1 MQKWSSMGNLALKIG
16 FRYARS
22 QAHNRFIRFISASST
37 VGIALGCC
45 VLIWV
50 LSAMNGFERELKN
63 RLLSVVPH
71 IEFSSVNASG
81 INDWQSIANNLTQ
94 HETVLGVAPFVRFSG
109 LIQNQNALK
118 PVEIRGID
126 WQAEQAV
133 SDLNRYVPAEA
144 IERFKQ
150 RDGVILGAG
159 LAESLNLSIG
169 DKFDVLVPQ
178 LDKEKRLLPPK
189 SIRLELIG
197 LLKTGGQLD
206 HAVGFTQL
214 SLAAKATGWTQGVQG
229 IRLKINDVFNAR
241 QISHELG
248 YKLPVYVYV
257 QDWTRQFG
265 HVYNDIQLV
274 RSIMYLILALVIA
287 VACFNIVSTL
297 VMAVN
302 EKQGD
307 IAILRTMGMSAGSIV
322 QTFMLQGLYHGLLG
336 TSVGVGFGIL
346 GGLYL
351 SDWLAWFEQLIGFQ
365 FLSSDI
371 YFIDFLP
378 TQLAWHDVWIT
389 AVVAIVMSLLATVY
403 PALKAAKVE
412 PAQVVGKV

>member
-1 MQKWSSMGNLALKIG
+1 MGNLAFKIG
-16 FRYARS
+16 LRYARS

-37 VGIALGCC
+37 IGIALGCC

-50 LSAMNGFERELKN
+50 LSAMNGFERELKD

-71 IEFSSVNASG
+71 IEFSAVNASG
-81 INDWQSIANNLTQ
+81 IADWKSIGKDLTQ
-94 HETVLGVAPFVRFSG
+94 NKEVLGVAPFVRFSG
-109 LIQNQNALK
+109 LIQNQNTLK
-118 PVEIRGID
+118 PVEIRGVD
-126 WQAEQAV
+126 WQAEQQV
-133 SDLNRYVPAEA
+133 SDLKSYVSATA
-144 IERFKQ
+144 IERFQNKE
-150 RDGVILGAG
+150 GVILGAG
-159 LAESLNLSIG
+159 LAESLNLTLG

-178 LDKEKRLLPPK
+178 LDKDKRLLPPK

-206 HAVGFTQL
+206 HTVGFTQL

-229 IRLKINDVFNAR
+229 IRLKIDDVFNASKIA
-241 QISHELG
+241 QELG
-248 YKLPVYVYV
+248 YSLPVYVYV

-307 IAILRTMGMSAGSIV
+307 IAILRTMGMPANSVV

-336 TSVGVGFGIL
+336 TSVGVGFGVL

-351 SDWLAWFEQLIGFQ
+351 SDWLAWFERIIGFQ

-378 TQLAWHDVWIT
+378 TQLLWHDVWIT
-389 AVVAIVMSLLATVY
+389 AVVAIMMSLLATIY
-403 PALKAAKVE
+403 PALRAAKVE

>member
-1 MQKWSSMGNLALKIG
+1 MVNLAFKIG
-16 FRYARS
+16 LRYARS

-37 VGIALGCC
+37 IGIALGCC

-50 LSAMNGFERELKN
+50 LSAMNGFERELKD

-71 IEFSSVNASG
+71 IEFSAVNASG
-81 INDWQSIANNLTQ
+81 IPDWKSIGKDLTQ
-94 HETVLGVAPFVRFSG
+94 NKEVLGVAPFVRFSG
-109 LIQNQNALK
+109 LIQNQNTLK
-118 PVEIRGID
+118 PVEIRGVD
-126 WQAEQAV
+126 WQAEQQV
-133 SDLNRYVPAEA
+133 SDLKSYVSASA
-144 IERFKQ
+144 IERFQNKE
-150 RDGVILGAG
+150 GVILGAG
-159 LAESLNLSIG
+159 LAESLNLTLG

-178 LDKEKRLLPPK
+178 LDKDKRLLPPK

-206 HAVGFTQL
+206 HTVGFTQL

-229 IRLKINDVFNAR
+229 IRLKIDDVFNASKIA
-241 QISHELG
+241 QELG
-248 YKLPVYVYV
+248 YSLPVYVYV

-307 IAILRTMGMSAGSIV
+307 IAILRTMGMPANSVV

-351 SDWLAWFEQLIGFQ
+351 SDWLAWFERIIGFQ

-378 TQLAWHDVWIT
+378 TQLLWHDVWIT
-389 AVVAIVMSLLATVY
+389 AVVAIMMSLLATIY
-403 PALKAAKVE
+403 PALRAAKVE

>member
-1 MQKWSSMGNLALKIG
+1 MGNLAFKIG
-16 FRYARS
+16 LRYARS

-37 VGIALGCC
+37 IGIALGCC

-71 IEFSSVNASG
+71 IEFSAVNATG
-81 INDWQSIANNLTQ
+81 ITDWQSIAANLTQ
-94 HETVLGVAPFVRFSG
+94 NKEVLGVAPFVRFSG

-126 WQAEQAV
+126 WQAEQQV
-133 SDLNRYVPAEA
+133 SDLKSYVSANA
-144 IERFKQ
+144 IARFQNKE
-150 RDGVILGAG
+150 GVILGAG

-169 DKFDVLVPQ
+169 DNFDVLVPQ
-178 LDKEKRLLPPK
+178 LDKDKRLLPPK
-189 SIRLELIG
+189 SIRFELIG

-214 SLAAKATGWTQGVQG
+214 PLAAKATGWTQGVQG
-229 IRLKINDVFNAR
+229 IRLKIDDVFNASK
-241 QISHELG
+241 IANELG
-248 YKLPVYVYV
+248 YSLPVYVYV

-307 IAILRTMGMSAGSIV
+307 IAILRTMGMPANSVV

-336 TSVGVGFGIL
+336 TSVGVGFGVL
-346 GGLYL
+346 GGFYL
-351 SDWLAWFEQLIGFQ
+351 SDWLAWFERLIGFQ

-378 TQLAWHDVWIT
+378 TQLVWSDVWIT
-389 AVVAIVMSLLATVY
+389 AVVAIVMSLLATIY
-403 PALKAAKVE
+403 PALKAATVD